1 MNMGK
6 LVLTIAIGLL
16 TSCGTLKESE
26 DESKGGARLREYEA
40 SFRPSDYDLPLKD
53 FFPET
58 HGPAGNDTTG
68 TGSRIPPQPPELI
81 QGYRVQIF
89 ATSSYDDATNMKETV
104 EAQFPDEWFY
114 LVYDAPTYKL
124 RVGNFIERYKADRF
138 AKTLAEKGYKD
149 AWVVLEKVYKEP
161 PPRPPQTP
169 DQQNLKK

>member
-1 MNMGK
+1 MGK
-6 LVLTIAIGLL
+6 LGLTIAIGLL
-16 TSCGTLKESE
+16 MSCGALKESG
-26 DESKGGARLREYEA
+26 DDSRSAAKLREYEA

-58 HGPAGNDTTG
+58 HGPAGGDTTG
-68 TGSRIPPQPPELI
+68 TASHLPAQPLDLI

-124 RVGNFIERYKADRF
+124 RVGNFIERYQADRF

-169 DQQNLKK
+169 DQQPPKK